1 MKTKI
6 AICLLVISFLTIN
19 GFMLKSTEAVQSIEN
34 TVGNFTGIVL
44 KTFANLYIKQG
55 DKTEIRI
62 EKEDNK
68 SSVILTEIKNN
79 NLIIYSNADLKI
91 QHPVSVYITVKDIT
105 MIELSGSG
113 SIKMNNQLKSNNLEL
128 KLSGS
133 GNIDANVESKILK
146 IHLSGSGNV
155 ELKGKT
161 SETAIDISGSGNVNG
176 KDFKTFSS
184 TINISGSGTT
194 TVDVE
199 DNLVVEIT
207 GSGNVYYISDPERIQ
222 AKSRGSGR
230 VEKIKA

>member
-146 IHLSGSGNV
+146 INLSGSGNV

-176 KDFKTFSS
+176 KNFKTFSS
-184 TINISGSGTT
+184 TIDISGSGTT